1 MIYAQSIS
9 RSGEVEA
16 VRAMIICKWYD
27 VCPMKRLYEERKLDK
42 KWIEDYCFNNHR
54 GCKRY
59 EAEEKGEFH
68 PDNMLPNGE
77 IDKSL
82 K

>member
-1 MIYAQSIS
+1 
-9 RSGEVEA
+9 
-16 VRAMIICKWYD
+16 
-27 VCPMKRLYEERKLDK
+27 MKRFYEERKLDK

-82 K
+82 KWKGICIWLYFIFMIHLFLIKKGGGEKKW

>member
-1 MIYAQSIS
+1 
-9 RSGEVEA
+9 
-16 VRAMIICKWYD
+16 
-27 VCPMKRLYEERKLDK
+27 MKRFYEERKLDK
-42 KWIEDYCFNNHR
+42 KWIEDYRFNNHR